1 MEEDFVDIPDL
12 AQTFVVTCA
21 LLNIPFRFTG
31 LQSLKIK
38 ETDRIAALRTELKK
52 LGYIIE
58 EENDSIL
65 MWNGERCE
73 PEEIPVIDTYEDHRM
88 AMAFAPAVIRHPN
101 LLIADPQVVTKSY
114 PGYWEDLKQ
123 AGFQVINE
131 G

>member
-1 MEEDFVDIPDL
+1 MKYTSENMNYIFNVSYFDDIDW
-12 AQTFVVTCA
+12 
-21 LLNIPFRFTG
+21 
-31 LQSLKIK
+31 
-38 ETDRIAALRTELKK
+38 AAFGSSK
-52 LGYIIE
+52 

-88 AMAFAPAVIRHPN
+88 AMAFAPAVICHPN

-114 PGYWEDLKQ
+114 PGYWGDLKQ